1 MFSCVIQFFDGVHL
15 KQSKLHSNAC
25 TFIISVEYQ
34 KLLND
39 ALAERD
45 TFKVT

>member
-1 MFSCVIQFFDGVHL
+1 MVLC
-15 KQSKLHSNAC
+15 
-25 TFIISVEYQ
+25 FIFSVEYQ

-45 TFKVT
+45 SFKVG